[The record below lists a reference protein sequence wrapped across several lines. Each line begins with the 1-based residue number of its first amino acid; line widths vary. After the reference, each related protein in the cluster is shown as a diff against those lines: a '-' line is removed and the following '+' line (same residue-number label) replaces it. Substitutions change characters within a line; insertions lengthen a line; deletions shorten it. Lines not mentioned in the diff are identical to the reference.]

1 MAHPDIIIIV
11 VDTLRK
17 DAIRFQQAEND
28 NTNYFRDFTI
38 YSNCIATSPWTVPSH
53 VSLFTGKYPL
63 EHRIHETKT
72 FKLPEQFAINDTK
85 SPLKEETI
93 FQKLRKD
100 GYSNYGISTNVNL
113 RPGTIFERGFD
124 LFQYF
129 EFPFSQIDY
138 DNFLTKISDELGAFS
153 SGKIIV
159 ELAKHRRFKEIL
171 EIYKRR
177 RNVNRTSDV
186 LGYPKEKGATH
197 ILRQLE
203 NSSIIKPFTLF
214 LNIMEMHEPYS
225 TTFDIYDLYKEL
237 VTNDR
242 MKTSDISNIRK
253 DYYIQGDRVRDFLV
267 NLFKAFK
274 KMGVWDDS
282 VIIIT
287 SDHGQS
293 LWENGFGGHGTF
305 LFDELVNIPLL
316 VKYPKQD
323 KTRIIDKLCSLADI
337 YGLIRNI
344 EIDPKSELQSED
356 IVFSESFGTLHDVR
370 WFIRGVKNHNLTEL
384 QTAYETL
391 NFRRIAAFKGAYKIC
406 INAENGTILEFKINS
421 KNELPEREVILNSG
435 ILDDI
440 EIFDRNITLPFR

>member
-1 MAHPDIIIIV
+1 MAQPDIIIIV

-17 DAIRFQQAEND
+17 DAIRFQQAEKD
-28 NTNYFRDFTI
+28 NINYFNGFTI
-38 YSNCIATSPWTVPSH
+38 YRNCIATSPWTVPSH

-72 FKLPEQFAINDTK
+72 FKLPEQFAINDAN
-85 SPLKEETI
+85 SPLKEDTF

-138 DNFLTKISDELGAFS
+138 DNFLTRVSDELGAFS
-153 SGKIIV
+153 SGKIIL
-159 ELAKHRRFKEIL
+159 ELAKHGRFKEIL

-237 VTNDR
+237 VTNDM
-242 MKTSDISNIRK
+242 MKTSDIRNIRK
-253 DYYIQGDRVRDFLV
+253 DYYIQGKRVRDFLV

-282 VIIIT
+282 AIIIT

-316 VKYPKQD
+316 IKYPKQN
-323 KTRIIDKLCSLADI
+323 KTRIIDKLCSIADI

-356 IVFSESFGTLHDVR
+356 VVFSESFGTLHDVQ
-370 WFIRGVKNHNLTEL
+370 WFLRGVKSHNLTEL

-391 NFRRIAAFKGAYKIC
+391 NFRRIAAFKGPYKIYL
-406 INAENGTILEFKINS
+406 NAENGAILEFKINS
-421 KNELPEREVILNSG
+421 RNELPEREVILNSG